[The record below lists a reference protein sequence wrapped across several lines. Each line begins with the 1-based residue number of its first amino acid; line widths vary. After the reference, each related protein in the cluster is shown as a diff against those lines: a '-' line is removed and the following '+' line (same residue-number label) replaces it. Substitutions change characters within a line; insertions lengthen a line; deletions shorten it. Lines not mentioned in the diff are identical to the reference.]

1 MVPDSAM
8 EDQISSMNFI
18 SDLRTENKHNLNIML
33 NWISYQ
39 CILVSTGE
47 FVEFHLQY
55 INILY
60 LECLHHLSKLDLP
73 VNNDI

>member
-33 NWISYQ
+33 N
-39 CILVSTGE
+39 
-47 FVEFHLQY
+47 
-55 INILY
+55 
-60 LECLHHLSKLDLP
+60 
-73 VNNDI
+73 